1 MAVGMESSWYRF
13 LWSVQNPSG
22 KQSSSAANEPD
33 LDELLPEGFLEKT
46 KDRIYVEQ
54 RMNRV
59 FMVEE
64 MKVVLPLD
72 EAVDGFVTAAELD

>member
-72 EAVDGFVTAAELD
+72 EAVDGFVTEAELD